1 MTTSTLPP
9 LLSERQKAILA
20 AVSERQSAALRELAP
35 SLQISEST
43 LRREVSELARL
54 GLLQRQ
60 HGRVSLAFSSAGDAP
75 VRLRT
80 TFNAEE
86 KQRIARAALELIRNG
101 ETIFVLGGSTT
112 LELAR
117 LLPGQ
122 RQVTVLTNALLVAN
136 AVVDRPGIKLV
147 VLGGVVREDEQTMH
161 GHLTLYAAE
170 QLHADKIFYGI
181 EAISLE
187 HGLTHSQLVEVSTD
201 RALLKAANQ
210 TIVLADHTKFNRLAP
225 ARVVPLNE
233 VDILITGR
241 EAPPETVLALQ
252 QAGVQVILA

>member
-1 MTTSTLPP
+1 M
-9 LLSERQKAILA
+9 
-20 AVSERQSAALRELAP
+20 
-35 SLQISEST
+35 
-43 LRREVSELARL
+43 
-54 GLLQRQ
+54 
-60 HGRVSLAFSSAGDAP
+60 
-75 VRLRT
+75 RLRT